1 MHYYMFCIQRGF
13 IKEITGLRKKADII
27 TKRKHQ
33 NLISIEFMELI
44 KIKLNYFYLFNF
56 KLGDINRFNV
66 NFLQYIY
73 FIFTKI

>member
-13 IKEITGLRKKADII
+13 IKAITGLRKKADII